1 MKLQVQIIQIS
12 SFKFIDTVFVG
23 LTANYLYLNNTF
35 SQEFVK
41 PSLVAIP
48 NLKKNLTSDK
58 ANL

>member
-23 LTANYLYLNNTF
+23 LTANYVYLYNTL

-48 NLKKNLTSDK
+48 NLKN
-58 ANL
+58 

>member
-1 MKLQVQIIQIS
+1 MKLQVQIIQKS

-23 LTANYLYLNNTF
+23 LTANYVYLYNNF

-48 NLKKNLTSDK
+48 NLKKTDI
-58 ANL
+58 